1 MDKYD
6 FCLLCDPGSSGSK
19 FLLYRE
25 PSSVAAHFVP
35 ASCSLISSED
45 YAYEARLSSQK
56 WGTGVV
62 RVPSEDGVRHYRIGL
77 DPVNRTADSI
87 KKWEGVVCK
96 LLCALGWLSQSSK
109 GSLKGSIKILL
120 PLDEYAYRVPMLKVL
135 AYALKNGAEANGY
148 KVANIEIGSIGCEP
162 EGSGLID
169 GDHRIA
175 AGLMSG
181 HCDLT
186 FILGINGAVDLS
198 RSFTVS
204 GAGAILPLRLSGL
217 PVFQD
222 EVEAAIAF
230 NRQNWSAFAHD
241 GLNLA
246 AVKAMAESGLD
257 EYARSQFKHIQEI
270 SNICRDAK
278 ISTVQMGGGSVNLNR
293 KVLSATGLKLQG
305 SKAIEQRIEKLL
317 GIRDRS
323 MPSRLVDPFLVWSR
337 NPQVS
342 RYLQHCIDGTT
353 VFHQPNESSF
363 EVLMEHVNA

>member
-6 FCLLCDPGSSGSK
+6 FDLIKDPGSSDGK
-19 FLLYRE
+19 FLLYRK

-35 ASCSLISSED
+35 ASCTLISSED
-45 YAYEARLSSQK
+45 YAYEARIPNQK

-62 RVPSEDGVRHYRIGL
+62 RVKSEDGFCHYRIGL

-87 KKWEGVVCK
+87 KKWESTVCK

-109 GSLKGSIKILL
+109 GTLKGSIKILL
-120 PLDEYAYRVPMLKVL
+120 PLDEYAYRVPMLKML
-135 AYALKNGAEANGY
+135 AYALKNDPQVNGH

-169 GDHRIA
+169 SDCRNA
-175 AGLMSG
+175 AGFMSG

-186 FILGINGAVDLS
+186 FILGVNGAVDLS

-217 PVFQD
+217 PIFQD

-230 NRQNWSAFAHD
+230 NRKDWSAFARD
-241 GLNLA
+241 GLSLD
-246 AVKAMAESGLD
+246 AVSAMAESGLT
-257 EYARSQFKHIQEI
+257 EYARSQSKHFQEM

-278 ISTVQMGGGSVNLNR
+278 ISTIQVGGGSVNLNR
-293 KVLSATGLKLQG
+293 KMLAATGLKLQG
-305 SKAIEQRIEKLL
+305 TKAVEQRIVRLL

-323 MPSRLVDPFLVWSR
+323 MPSRLVDPFLLWSR
-337 NPQVS
+337 NPQVAQYIEQFDEPTLVHRAMEPS
-342 RYLQHCIDGTT
+342 
-353 VFHQPNESSF
+353 V
-363 EVLMEHVNA
+363 EVLMEQIDA

>member
-6 FCLLCDPGSSGSK
+6 FCLIDDPGSSDSK

-45 YAYEARLSSQK
+45 YAFEARISNQK

-62 RVPSEDGVRHYRIGL
+62 QVPSEEGDRHYRIGL

-87 KKWEGVVCK
+87 KKWEAAVCK
-96 LLCALGWLSQSSK
+96 LLCVLGWLSQSSK
-109 GSLKGSIKILL
+109 GTLRGSIKILL
-120 PLDEYAYRVPMLKVL
+120 PLDEYAYRVPMLKML
-135 AYALKNGAEANGY
+135 AYALKNDPQVNGH
-148 KVANIEIGSIGCEP
+148 KVANIEIGSISCEP
-162 EGSGLID
+162 EGSGLINSEC
-169 GDHRIA
+169 RVS
-175 AGLMSG
+175 AGFMSG

-186 FILGINGAVDLS
+186 FILGVNGVVDLS

-217 PVFQD
+217 PIFQD

-230 NRQNWSAFAHD
+230 NRQDWSAFVRD
-241 GLNLA
+241 GLSLE
-246 AVKAMAESGLD
+246 AVSAMAESGLA
-257 EYARSQFKHIQEI
+257 EYARSQFKHFQEI

-278 ISTVQMGGGSVNLNR
+278 ISTIQVGGGSINLNR
-293 KVLSATGLKLQG
+293 KVLAATGLKLQG
-305 SKAIEQRIEKLL
+305 TKTVEQRIVRLL

-323 MPSRLVDPFLVWSR
+323 MPSRLVDPFLSWSK
-337 NPQVS
+337 NSQVA
-342 RYLQHCIDGTT
+342 RYLEQLDEPTLIHRSTK
-353 VFHQPNESSF
+353 SSV
-363 EVLMEHVNA
+363 EVLMEQVNV